1 VISGLTAAEQQCHNL
16 NDLKAGKYQGYK
28 RLQLVEGLSEF
39 PEEILS
45 LSDTLEVLDLSNNL
59 LSELPDS
66 FVQLKNLKVLFLSF
80 NQFKVFPNVLGRC
93 LNLDMVGFKSNQIES
108 ISETAL
114 PKNVRWLILTD
125 NCLTQLP
132 HSFGQLSQLKKLALA
147 GNKLSSI
154 PESFT
159 QCKQLELVRLSANEL
174 TSVPAGLFKLPKLA
188 WLALS
193 GNPLVGQH
201 KAHSGIAQY
210 EQQDI
215 VLNEQ
220 IGQGASGVIYQGK
233 LNNADTDIAIKVFKG
248 GKTSDGY
255 PEDELNACLTAGQ
268 HENLINT
275 FAHISEPD
283 FLALL
288 MDLIPA
294 GYENLGLPPNYETC
308 TRDTFV
314 EGTQFSIETIS
325 NITKQ
330 LADVLSHLHNQQVS
344 HGDFYAHN
352 TMINE
357 QGHVMFGDFGAA
369 TQLHNLS
376 GVQQQQF
383 ERIEVRAF
391 GNLLDDLLNYCNV
404 LETGENSKLT
414 DLALFEKVSNIRY
427 ACLNDDISHRP
438 SFADIKELVTFS

>member
-1 VISGLTAAEQQCHNL
+1 MSGLTAAERQCHNL

-28 RLQLVEGLSEF
+28 RLQLVENLSEF

-45 LSDTLEVLDLSNNL
+45 LSNTLEVLDLSNNL

-80 NQFKVFPNVLGRC
+80 NQFKVFPDVLGKC
-93 LNLDMVGFKSNQIES
+93 INLDMVGFKSNQIES
-108 ISETAL
+108 ISETSL
-114 PKNVRWLILTD
+114 PRNLRWLILTD
-125 NCLTQLP
+125 NRLTQLP

-147 GNKLSSI
+147 GNKLASI

-193 GNPLVGQH
+193 GNPLVGEH
-201 KAHSGIAQY
+201 KVHSGITQY
-210 EQQDI
+210 EQNDI

-233 LNNADTDIAIKVFKG
+233 LTNADTDTDIAIKVFKG

-288 MDLIPA
+288 MDLIPK

-314 EGTQFSIETIS
+314 EGTQYSIETIS
-325 NITKQ
+325 NIAKQ

-391 GNLLDDLLNYCNV
+391 GNLLDDLLKQSQLN
-404 LETGENSKLT
+404 ESDNSTIAKLISLR
-414 DLALFEKVSNIRY
+414 D
-427 ACLNDDISHRP
+427 ACLNDNITLRP
-438 SFADIKELVTFS
+438 NFADIKVLLAE

>member
-1 VISGLTAAEQQCHNL
+1 MISGLTAAEQRCHNL

-80 NQFKVFPNVLGRC
+80 NQFKVFPDVLGKC

-114 PKNVRWLILTD
+114 PKNLRWLILTD
-125 NCLTQLP
+125 NRLTQLP
-132 HSFGQLSQLKKLALA
+132 QSFGQLSQLKKLALA

-154 PESFT
+154 PETFT

-193 GNPLVGQH
+193 GNPLVGEH
-201 KAHSGIAQY
+201 KAHLGIVQY

-215 VLNEQ
+215 ALNEQ
-220 IGQGASGVIYQGK
+220 IGQGASGVIYKGK
-233 LNNADTDIAIKVFKG
+233 LHNAETYIAIKVFKG

-255 PEDELNACLTAGQ
+255 PEDELSACLTAGQ
-268 HENLINT
+268 HENLIKT
-275 FAHISEPD
+275 FAHISEQD

-314 EGTQFSIETIS
+314 EGTQFSIETIF
-325 NITKQ
+325 NIARQ

-352 TMINE
+352 TMVNA

-391 GNLLDDLLNYCNV
+391 GNLLDDLLTQSQLN
-404 LETGENSKLT
+404 ESHNSTLAKLISLR
-414 DLALFEKVSNIRY
+414 D
-427 ACLNDDISHRP
+427 ACLNDDITLRP
-438 SFADIKELVTFS
+438 NFADIKVLLAG